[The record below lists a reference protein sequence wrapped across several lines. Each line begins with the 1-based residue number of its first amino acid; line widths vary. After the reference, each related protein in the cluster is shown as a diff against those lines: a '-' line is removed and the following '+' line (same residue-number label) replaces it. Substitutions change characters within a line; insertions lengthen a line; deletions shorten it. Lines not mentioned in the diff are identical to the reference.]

1 MLQRRLLLT
10 LARLRHRAYP
20 AATTIQS
27 RFSFKP
33 FHTSCQLLG
42 SSPFK
47 LFDIGEGIVEVE
59 ILKWHV
65 QEGQVV
71 EEFDPL
77 CEVQSDKSVVELTSH
92 AAGTVMNIQK
102 GVGDM
107 VKVGQILCVID
118 SPDEGGEREDIDAT
132 EVESRP
138 SEYPKTPVA
147 LPESLVDNS
156 SSFSRAREVI
166 RAEES
171 SRVNT
176 TEEHSECLK
185 KATEVESPPQ
195 TQSSLER
202 KLRRRHPLDDSATTT
217 LSPTQ
222 HEGLLKGK
230 DEAMDLSGPAQF
242 TGEAAILP
250 SATLRPTSLHNGPI
264 EERQKSSE
272 KDKKIVKA
280 SPAVRVLAA
289 RLEVDLA
296 TVNPTGNNGRVTKDD
311 VELAAGSSAL
321 SSLKI
326 GRKRSTTTA
335 TLGKPDEQSTTKVE
349 FGRTRKVMWRALG
362 EQAAIPHFGYCHTLN
377 LTPLLPYLQS
387 SKPSSGKL
395 PYLASDLPSSL
406 VHHPEDTLDT
416 LKSKPTL
423 LSLLIKSLVLAL
435 EEHPVL
441 RSKVKESDGSRW
453 LEVSRYG
460 IIGVA
465 VSDPKHGLLTPSLPA
480 LPPSTLVSQ
489 ITSQISKLRE
499 NASRPSPPPH
509 LTISSVGGLG
519 EATGAMPVV
528 PPGGGLAICAVGR
541 AKWEVEWKVRDGKVF
556 DLDEEQVKAAG
567 LRGVLRAPVGWSA
580 DHRVLEGAELI
591 AFTETWKKYVEDPS
605 RWIGIV

>member
-395 PYLASDLPSSL
+395 PYLASDLPS
-406 VHHPEDTLDT
+406 
-416 LKSKPTL
+416 
-423 LSLLIKSLVLAL
+423 LLIKSLVLAL